1 MYTII
6 ENDKFLGFSLKE
18 EQGYENIEITEKEH
32 REYIYKQSEGFT
44 LYWNT
49 KKEQLETIKLNDFEH
64 INDFGEILKDT
75 EAELKHYKDLLLTL
89 KKEKVQLKKDIRDFE
104 EFGEETAELEEQL
117 ELKENEIAELD
128 IKIKNLEG

>member
-1 MYTII
+1 MYIII

-32 REYIYKQSEGFT
+32 REYINKQSEGFT

-117 ELKENEIAELD
+117 ELKENEISELD

>member
-32 REYIYKQSEGFT
+32 REYIDKQSEGFT

-89 KKEKVQLKKDIRDFE
+89 KRDRVQLKKEIRDFE
-104 EFGEETAELEEQL
+104 EFEEDTAEIKEQL
-117 ELKENEIAELD
+117 
-128 IKIKNLEG
+128 KIKEMEIKEIENKIKELEG

>member
-1 MYTII
+1 MYIII

-64 INDFGEILKDT
+64 INDSGEIVKDAK
-75 EAELKHYKDLLLTL
+75 AELKYYKDMLLTL
-89 KKEKVQLKKDIRDFE
+89 KRDRVQLKKEIRDFE
-104 EFGEETAELEEQL
+104 EFEEDTAEIKEQL
-117 ELKENEIAELD
+117 
-128 IKIKNLEG
+128 KIKEMEIKEIENKIKELEG

>member
-1 MYTII
+1 MYIII

-32 REYIYKQSEGFT
+32 REYLDKQSEGFT

-49 KKEQLETIKLNDFEH
+49 KKEQLEAIKLNDFEY
-64 INDFGEILKDT
+64 IDNFGEIVKNSD
-75 EAELKHYKDLLLTL
+75 AEIKYYKDILLTL

-104 EFGEETAELEEQL
+104 EFEEDTVELKEQL
-117 ELKENEIAELD
+117 ELKEDEIAELEN
-128 IKIKNLEG
+128 KIKELEG

>member
-32 REYIYKQSEGFT
+32 REYIVKQSEGFT

-117 ELKENEIAELD
+117 ELKENEISELD

>member
-32 REYIYKQSEGFT
+32 REYLDKQSEGFT

-117 ELKENEIAELD
+117 QEKEKEIEDLEN
-128 IKIKNLEG
+128 KIKELEG

>member
-32 REYIYKQSEGFT
+32 REYIDKQSEGFT

-64 INDFGEILKDT
+64 INDSGEIVKDT

-117 ELKENEIAELD
+117 ELKENEISELD

>member
-1 MYTII
+1 MYIII

-32 REYIYKQSEGFT
+32 REYIDKQSEGLT

-49 KKEQLETIKLNDFEH
+49 KKEQLETIKLNDFEY
-64 INDFGEILKDT
+64 IDNFGEIVKNSD
-75 EAELKHYKDLLLTL
+75 AEIKYYKDILLTL

-104 EFGEETAELEEQL
+104 EFEEDTVELKEQL
-117 ELKENEIAELD
+117 ELKEDEIAELEN
-128 IKIKNLEG
+128 KIKELEG

>member
-1 MYTII
+1 MYIII

-32 REYIYKQSEGFT
+32 REYIDKQSEGFT

-64 INDFGEILKDT
+64 INDSGEIVKDAK
-75 EAELKHYKDLLLTL
+75 AELKYYKDMLLTL
-89 KKEKVQLKKDIRDFE
+89 KRDRVQLKKEIRDFE
-104 EFGEETAELEEQL
+104 EFEEDTAEIKEQL
-117 ELKENEIAELD
+117 
-128 IKIKNLEG
+128 KIKEMEIKEIENKIKELEG

>member
-32 REYIYKQSEGFT
+32 REYTDKQSEGFA

-64 INDFGEILKDT
+64 INDSGEIVKDT

-117 ELKENEIAELD
+117 ELKENEISELD

>member
-18 EQGYENIEITEKEH
+18 EQGYENIEITEKKH
-32 REYIYKQSEGFT
+32 REYIDKQSDGFT
-44 LYWNT
+44 LYWNVN
-49 KKEQLETIKLNDFEH
+49 KEQLETIKLNDFEH
-64 INDFGEILKDT
+64 INDSGEIVKDT

-104 EFGEETAELEEQL
+104 EFEEDTAEFKYQ
-117 ELKENEIAELD
+117 LKEKEKEIEDLEN
-128 IKIKNLEG
+128 KIKELEG

>member
-1 MYTII
+1 MYIII

-32 REYIYKQSEGFT
+32 REYIDKQSEGFT

-117 ELKENEIAELD
+117 ELKENEISELD

>member
-6 ENDKFLGFSLKE
+6 KNDKFLGFSLKE

-32 REYIYKQSEGFT
+32 REYIDKQSEGFT

-104 EFGEETAELEEQL
+104 EFGEETAELVEQL
-117 ELKENEIAELD
+117 KLKENEISELD

>member
-1 MYTII
+1 MYIII

-32 REYIYKQSEGFT
+32 REYTDKQSEGFA

-64 INDFGEILKDT
+64 INDSGEIVKDT

-104 EFGEETAELEEQL
+104 EFEEDTTELKLQL
-117 ELKENEIAELD
+117 ETKESEIKETENT
-128 IKIKNLEG
+128 IEKLEV

>member
-1 MYTII
+1 MYIII

-32 REYIYKQSEGFT
+32 REYIDKQSEGFT

-49 KKEQLETIKLNDFEH
+49 KKEQLETIKLNDFEY
-64 INDFGEILKDT
+64 IDNFGEIVKNSD
-75 EAELKHYKDLLLTL
+75 AEIKYYKDILLTL

-104 EFGEETAELEEQL
+104 EFEEDTVELKEQL
-117 ELKENEIAELD
+117 ELKEDEIAELEN
-128 IKIKNLEG
+128 KIKELEG

>member
-18 EQGYENIEITEKEH
+18 EQGYENIEITEKKH
-32 REYIYKQSEGFT
+32 REYIDKQSDGFT
-44 LYWNT
+44 LYWNVN
-49 KKEQLETIKLNDFEH
+49 KEQLETIKLNDFEH
-64 INDFGEILKDT
+64 INDSGEIVKDT

-104 EFGEETAELEEQL
+104 EFEEDTT
-117 ELKENEIAELD
+117 ELKEQLRIKEKEITD
-128 IKIKNLEG
+128 IENIINDLEG

>member
-32 REYIYKQSEGFT
+32 REYIDKQSEGFT

-75 EAELKHYKDLLLTL
+75 EAELKHYKDLRLTL

-117 ELKENEIAELD
+117 ELKENEISELD